1 MVHENPC
8 VICRAEY
15 EAGERCGVLPRC
27 AHVFHKNCI
36 AAWLRHHTTCP
47 ICNAPVL
54 LLALAP
60 PPQDNAFYY

>member
-1 MVHENPC
+1 
-8 VICRAEY
+8 
-15 EAGERCGVLPRC
+15 
-27 AHVFHKNCI
+27 VFHKNCI